1 MEMVTEAQSQW
12 YLTFISI
19 IFGVF
24 IAVWIVP
31 IARQYR
37 EPDDADDRDIQE
49 GLRRTLKTLSSA
61 SSGRAG
67 LMFIMLICLWWWYG
81 TFLGNIS
88 PAVGFWTY
96 MYDFISL
103 CSFAIAFRMCDHR
116 WLFPMVVFFAAGLML
131 LRFGF
136 AYQGIVSGSDA
147 EKAMLAAIAALGLFI
162 LVAVSAL
169 VGSFSTY
176 RAAAAENGASAD
188 VTYFRSLGRIWSW
201 IEKGVVG
208 LLIVGIIATFFAV
221 YTTEGAPFGD
231 VRDPS
236 AWTGKG
242 NKIAD
247 GVK

>member
-1 MEMVTEAQSQW
+1 METVTEAQSQW

-37 EPDDADDRDIQE
+37 EPDDPEIPDDLQ
-49 GLRRTLKTLSSA
+49 RTLKTLSSA
-61 SSGRAG
+61 TSRRAG

-81 TFLGNIS
+81 TFLGRIS

-103 CSFAIAFRMCDHR
+103 CSFAIAFRMWDHR

-136 AYQGIVSGSDA
+136 AYRGIVSGSDA
-147 EKAMLAAIAALGLFI
+147 ERAMLAAIVALLLFI

-169 VGSFSTY
+169 IGSFGAY
-176 RAAAAENGASAD
+176 RTAAAASGASVD
-188 VTYFRSLGRIWSW
+188 VSYFGSLSKIWGS
-201 IEKGVVG
+201 IEKGVAG

-221 YTTEGAPFGD
+221 YTTEGPPFGD
-231 VRDPS
+231 VREPS
-236 AWTGKG
+236 VWTGKG

>member
-1 MEMVTEAQSQW
+1 MEAVNAAQEAVKAAQSQW

-37 EPDDADDRDIQE
+37 KPDDPNIPDDLQ
-49 GLRRTLKTLSSA
+49 RTLKTLSSA

-81 TFLGNIS
+81 TFLGRIS

-103 CSFAIAFRMCDHR
+103 CSFAIAFRMWDNR

-131 LRFGF
+131 LRFGVAF
-136 AYQGIVSGSDA
+136 QSITSGSDA
-147 EKAMLAAIAALGLFI
+147 ERAMLAAIVALALFI
-162 LVAVSAL
+162 IAAGSAL
-169 VGSFSTY
+169 IGGFVAY
-176 RAAAAENGASAD
+176 RAVAPENRLSAD
-188 VTYFRSLGRIWSW
+188 VSYYKSFENIWGS
-201 IEKGVVG
+201 IEKCVVG
-208 LLIVGIIATFFAV
+208 LLVVGIIATFYAV
-221 YTTEGAPFGD
+221 YTTEGPPFED
-231 VRDPS
+231 VRLPS
-236 AWTGKG
+236 AWMAK
-242 NKIAD
+242 KS
-247 GVK
+247 

>member
-1 MEMVTEAQSQW
+1 METVTVAQSQW

-37 EPDDADDRDIQE
+37 EPDDPGTQD
-49 GLRRTLKTLSSA
+49 GLKRTLKTLSSA

-96 MYDFISL
+96 LYDFISL
-103 CSFAIAFRMCDHR
+103 CCFAIAFRMWDHR

-131 LRFGF
+131 LRFAF
-136 AYQGIVSGSDA
+136 AYQSIAGGSDA
-147 EKAMLAAIAALGLFI
+147 ERAMLAAIAALGLFM

-169 VGSFSTY
+169 IGSFGAY
-176 RAAAAENGASAD
+176 RTAAAASGASAD
-188 VTYFRSLGRIWSW
+188 VSYFGSLGKIWGS

-208 LLIVGIIATFFAV
+208 LLIVGIIATFYAV
-221 YTTEGAPFGD
+221 YTTEGPPFGD
-231 VRDPS
+231 VQEPS
-236 AWTGKG
+236 AWTAK
-242 NKIAD
+242 KS
-247 GVK
+247 

>member
-1 MEMVTEAQSQW
+1 MEIVTEAQSQW

-37 EPDDADDRDIQE
+37 EPPDSQD
-49 GLRRTLKTLSSA
+49 GLKRTLMTLSSA
-61 SSGRAG
+61 SSGRAA

-81 TFLGNIS
+81 TFLGRIS

-103 CSFAIAFRMCDHR
+103 CSFAIAFRMWDHR

-131 LRFGF
+131 LRFGV
-136 AYQGIVSGSDA
+136 AYRGIVSGSDA
-147 EKAMLAAIAALGLFI
+147 ERAMLAAIVALALFI
-162 LVAVSAL
+162 IVAGSAL
-169 VGSFSTY
+169 IGSIATY
-176 RAAAAENGASAD
+176 RAAAGENGANAD
-188 VTYFRSLGRIWSW
+188 VSYFGSLQKIWSW
-201 IEKGVVG
+201 IEKCVVG

-221 YTTEGAPFGD
+221 YTTEGPPFGD
-231 VRDPS
+231 VREPS
-236 AWTGKG
+236 AWMS
-242 NKIAD
+242 NKS
-247 GVK
+247 